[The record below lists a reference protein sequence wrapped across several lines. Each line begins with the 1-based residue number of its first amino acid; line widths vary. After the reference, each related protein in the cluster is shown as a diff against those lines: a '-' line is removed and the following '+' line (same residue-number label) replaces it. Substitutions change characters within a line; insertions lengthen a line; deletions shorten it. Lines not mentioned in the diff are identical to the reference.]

1 MLYYDSCVVYS
12 SKRPYRTVGALLPR
26 HVLNFIAR
34 NHARLGAR
42 FWNTMVG
49 VHDFAGSIHC
59 PAARDVEESM
69 TSIRPDLSQNTMPAA
84 LEPLLVSVVIPAYN
98 SANSIAQALDS
109 VLAQTFA
116 KHEIIVIN
124 DGSPDT
130 ALLERALEPYRER
143 IRYIKQ
149 ENQGPSG
156 ARNAGIRA
164 ARGKYVAFLDS
175 DDRWLASHL
184 ATQIAALE
192 KRPALGL
199 LYADAMLT
207 VDDVPVRTYFESC
220 PQTHPVT
227 FESLITE
234 ECSVVTS
241 ATVALREA
249 LVTAGMFD
257 DQFRRCEDF
266 DLWTRIVHCGY
277 EADYTSHVQIVH
289 RSRNGLSSDVESM
302 KRSLVAVYGKM
313 LSMPVS
319 QGQKDLILARQA
331 RAVAELQLELCKK
344 SLLGGDP
351 QHALAAAKLARRVF
365 HNRRLRLLIF
375 ALQVAPRPFAMIYRL
390 YVRFQAGRSRARLER
405 LRRSKPSSEMIGG
418 IPAQEPTGTGIR
430 SK

>member
-1 MLYYDSCVVYS
+1 LPSLGRAILEHFLEYYGHSVSV
-12 SKRPYRTVGALLPR
+12 RQPALLR
-26 HVLNFIAR
+26 
-34 NHARLGAR
+34 G
-42 FWNTMVG
+42 G
-49 VHDFAGSIHC
+49 Q
-59 PAARDVEESM
+59 RDVEESM
-69 TSIRPDLSQNTMPAA
+69 TSIRPDLSQNTVSAA
-84 LEPLLVSVVIPAYN
+84 PEPVLVSVVIPAYN
-98 SANSIAQALDS
+98 AASCIVEALDS
-109 VLAQTFA
+109 VLNQTFA
-116 KHEIIVIN
+116 THEIIVIN

-130 ALLERALEPYRER
+130 TLLERALEPYRER
-143 IRYIKQ
+143 IRYIHQ

-175 DDRWLASHL
+175 DDRWLPCHL
-184 ATQIAALE
+184 ANQIEDLE

-199 LYADAMLT
+199 FYADAMLT
-207 VDDVPVRTYFESC
+207 VDEVPLRTYFESC

-249 LVTAGMFD
+249 LITAGMFD

-277 EADYTSHVQIVH
+277 EADYTSQVQIVH

-302 KRSLVAVYGKM
+302 KRSLVAVYEK
-313 LSMPVS
+313 LALTLPVS
-319 QGQKDLILARQA
+319 QAQKELILARQA
-331 RAVAELQLELCKK
+331 RAEAELQLELCKK

-351 QHALAAAKLARRVF
+351 QHALAAAESARRVF
-365 HNRRLRLLIF
+365 HNWRLRFLIF
-375 ALQVAPRPFAMIYRL
+375 GLRVAPRPFAMLYRV
-390 YVRFQAGRSRARLER
+390 YVRFQASRNRARLER
-405 LRRSKPSSEMIGG
+405 LRRSKPSSDMIGG
-418 IPAQEPTGTGIR
+418 TPAQEPTGTGIP